1 MALTDLIRNGTAG
14 IATATPAT
22 ELDVPTQ
29 TVAKVAVAT
38 AVQEKIEGH
47 IDNLRVIDK
56 LFSTIDEAIRTSAI
70 DPWDADFARD
80 WIKANQADRE
90 YLDQLQLLL
99 QWCMTRAKVR
109 R

>member
-14 IATATPAT
+14 LATAISATELSAPTRSIAKIAIATAG
-22 ELDVPTQ
+22 
-29 TVAKVAVAT
+29 
-38 AVQEKIEGH
+38 QEKIEGR

-80 WIKANQADRE
+80 WIKANQADRD

-109 R
+109 H